1 MRSMLQGKERGLCGM
16 MCIAYISDYDVC
28 EGAIWMKDES
38 RYKYE

>member
-1 MRSMLQGKERGLCGM
+1 MYDVSPQLIITLCV
-16 MCIAYISDYDVC
+16 CVCEYISDYDVC